1 MSILARPTA
10 RRSARATL
18 LLGAALALALPA
30 AIGAQA
36 RPAAAAA
43 PAAPAAPGLVYTID
57 PNHSELRFRIRHLV
71 SRVSGTFT
79 RWKGTIT
86 VADPARWEDATIDVA
101 IETAS
106 IDTNNESRDSDLRS
120 DSFFDAAT
128 HPTIT
133 FRSTRIERSG
143 DQARIH
149 GDLTMRGVTK
159 PVVLEGAFLGSTR
172 TANGRER
179 VGIEATTTINRL
191 DYGITWNR
199 VVEGGGVT
207 LGDEVRIEIAVGADK
222 R

>member
-1 MSILARPTA
+1 MPTLPRPTA
-10 RRSARATL
+10 RRSGGGAL

-30 AIGAQA
+30 AATAQA
-36 RPAAAAA
+36 PSAATAA
-43 PAAPAAPGLVYTID
+43 PAAAGIVYTID

-71 SRVSGTFT
+71 SRVSGTFD

-86 VADPARWEDATIDVA
+86 VADPARWEDAAIEVA

-106 IDTNNESRDSDLRS
+106 IDTNNESRDADLRS
-120 DSFFDAAT
+120 ESFFDAAN

-143 DQARIH
+143 ERARIH
-149 GDLTMRGVTK
+149 GDLTVRGVTK

-172 TANGRER
+172 AASGRER
-179 VGIEATTTINRL
+179 VGFEVTTTIDRL

-207 LGDEVRIEIAVGADK
+207 LGDEVRIEITVGAE
-222 R
+222 RR